1 MTEKMQILMHVDDN
15 RQLCRYHCLMLL
27 MHDRIYEICEK
38 D

>member
-1 MTEKMQILMHVDDN
+1 MKEKMQILMHVDDN

-27 MHDRIYEICEK
+27 HDRIYEICDK